1 MLQRNTF
8 KISWIELEFS
18 AWILFVT
25 VDDCTRELKV
35 PANELLGYE
44 KTQILFWDKKL
55 LKRIDKNNVRK
66 WFLEGRRSDITFG
79 YSFV

>member
-8 KISWIELEFS
+8 KISWIELKFS

-35 PANELLGYE
+35 PANEFLGYE

-55 LKRIDKNNVRK
+55 LKRTDKNNVRK
-66 WFLEGRRSDITFG
+66 WFLGGRRSDITFG
-79 YSFV
+79 L

>member
-8 KISWIELEFS
+8 KISWIELKFS

-55 LKRIDKNNVRK
+55 LKRTDKNNVRK
-66 WFLEGRRSDITFG
+66 RFLGGRRSDITFG
-79 YSFV
+79 L

>member
-8 KISWIELEFS
+8 KISWIELKFS

-66 WFLEGRRSDITFG
+66 WFLGGRRSNIAFG